1 MLIYSKF
8 PHNSLS
14 YRCNLTIEESAFT
27 SAFETLKELEIR
39 NTPLGSNQ
47 LINNLARHFKHVT
60 KIDFEDNYIDEVNDK
75 MIPLSVK
82 SIRIWSVFNT
92 KFSCNCTSVR
102 ALKNLTKRVT
112 IKDLKQLEFEGCQGT
127 NDTEF
132 LEFNE
137 AFAHCISTEASKVSE
152 ANQVLSAQASEA
164 KTSKKTVSN
173 ALIGVIVFMICVIA
187 ITYFICQRRLKNKT
201 HLPLWQSDNF
211 EDCVFDAFITYAQPD
226 REIMETIYHR
236 LIDDSQN
243 LKPFEV
249 AFNDKDFV
257 PGKTLLTIFKYILP
271 KI

>member
-1 MLIYSKF
+1 MIIYSKF

-27 SAFETLKELEIR
+27 SAFETLEELEIR
-39 NTPLGSNQ
+39 NTPLGADQ
-47 LINNLARHFKHVT
+47 LINNLARHFKRVT
-60 KIDFEDNYIDEVNDK
+60 KIDFDDNFIDEVNDK

-82 SIRIWSVFNT
+82 SIRIWSAFNT
-92 KFSCNCTSVR
+92 KFSCNCKSVR
-102 ALKNLTKRVT
+102 ALKSLTQRVT
-112 IKDLKQLEFEGCQGT
+112 IKDLKLLEFEGCHGK
-127 NDTEF
+127 NVTEF

-137 AFAHCISTEASKVSE
+137 AYAHCISTK
-152 ANQVLSAQASEA
+152 ASEA
-164 KTSKKTVSN
+164 KTLKN
-173 ALIGVIVFMICVIA
+173 AMIGVVVFIICVIA
-187 ITYFICQRRLKNKT
+187 ITYFIWQRRLKNKT

-257 PGKTLLTIFKYILP
+257 PGKTS
-271 KI
+271 

>member
-1 MLIYSKF
+1 MIIYSKF
-8 PHNSLS
+8 PHNSLF

-27 SAFETLKELEIR
+27 SAFESLKELEIR

-60 KIDFEDNYIDEVNDK
+60 KIDFEDNYINEVNNK

-82 SIRIWSVFNT
+82 SIRIWSAFNT

-137 AFAHCISTEASKVSE
+137 AYAHCISTEVNKVSE
-152 ANQVLSAQASEA
+152 ANQVLSAEASEA

-173 ALIGVIVFMICVIA
+173 ALVGVIVFIICVIA

-201 HLPLWQSDNF
+201 HLPLWQSDK

-226 REIMETIYHR
+226 REIMETIYYR
-236 LIDDSQN
+236 LIDDS
-243 LKPFEV
+243 
-249 AFNDKDFV
+249 
-257 PGKTLLTIFKYILP
+257 
-271 KI
+271 